1 MPTAFALSQ
10 NYPNPFNPNTE
21 IKYQLPEGSRVVL
34 KIYNVMGQAVVTLMD
49 KDLKAGYYTATWDA
63 RDAGGQGVS
72 AGIYFCTMQAGEF
85 SQTVKMVLLK

>member
-1 MPTAFALSQ
+1 
-10 NYPNPFNPNTE
+10 
-21 IKYQLPEGSRVVL
+21 
-34 KIYNVMGQAVVTLMD
+34 MD

-63 RDAGGQGVS
+63 RDAGGQEVS